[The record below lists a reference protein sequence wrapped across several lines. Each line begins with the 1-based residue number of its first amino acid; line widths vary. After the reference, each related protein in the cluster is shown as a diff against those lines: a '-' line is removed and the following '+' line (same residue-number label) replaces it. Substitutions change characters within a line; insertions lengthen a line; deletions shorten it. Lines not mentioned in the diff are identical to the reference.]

1 MPFGLTNTPSVFQR
15 LMQQVL
21 MGVHPGEGPSFVTAY
36 IDDFLVFLTTLEEH
50 LEHLRTVL
58 QRLCEVGLKAETSK
72 VPFCPKASGVLGTC
86 PQPNP
91 NLVRAV
97 CEFPIPATV
106 QGVMVVS
113 SSLANVAKNSVRYA
127 TTSSHL

>member
-36 IDDFLVFLTTLEEH
+36 IDDILVFLTTLEEH

-58 QRLCEVGLKAETSK
+58 QRLCEVGLKLKLAKCRFARKQVEYL
-72 VPFCPKASGVLGTC
+72 GHVLNQT
-86 PQPNP
+86 Q
-91 NLVRAV
+91 
-97 CEFPIPATV
+97 T
-106 QGVMVVS
+106 
-113 SSLANVAKNSVRYA
+113 
-127 TTSSHL
+127 